1 MLQRAGKVGWVYR
14 PDLAEAT
21 ANALVANGLDNK
33 IYELSGTNLTQQQFV
48 DTLSEELN
56 KSIPFLEVDDTS
68 YEEMLKATGVP
79 DSYLPMLIMTQK
91 SIREGGLE
99 SKNTDLDFLLERQAT
114 SLNQA
119 LFNLLYLK

>member
-21 ANALVANGLDNK
+21 ANALVANGLENK

-91 SIREGGLE
+91 SIRERWARIQKYR
-99 SKNTDLDFLLERQAT
+99 SRFLIRT
-114 SLNQA
+114 SSYIIKPST
-119 LFNLLYLK
+119 F